1 MFVKDEQQQLV
12 FPFPLSPSSH
22 YFCYCC
28 LTLPSNHSGNLSYSL
43 LLDQWHS
50 HNLLSYILHSNRSRF
65 QVLQLPIEAI

>member
-1 MFVKDEQQQLV
+1 MFVGYEQQQLV

-43 LLDQWHS
+43 LLDQWHP
-50 HNLLSYILHSNRSRF
+50 NRSRF